1 MSYGKLGEK
10 EELQLIGIVDAS
22 YKSDEKSVG
31 GMMMLLADKNLT
43 KASAVMWKSKQIERV
58 CHSSKDAET
67 LALSKI
73 LDETTYL
80 ARQIEML
87 LFGKYE

>member
-1 MSYGKLGEK
+1 MWCIVKLEK
-10 EELQLIGIVDAS
+10 LQLIGIVDAS

-31 GMMMLLADKNLT
+31 GMLLMIADEHMT
-43 KASAVMWKSKQIERV
+43 KASQVMWKSKQIDRV

-67 LALSKI
+67 LALSKM
-73 LDETTYL
+73 LDEVTYL

-87 LFGKYE
+87 LFGKYK